1 MPVCHRLLVTT
12 ALLRAATFGRLVAE
26 LFVGALLRLVRSK
39 WAGMPPF
46 KLFELTSL
54 NVKVLNDAACSW
66 VNSAEVCGA
75 AQGGGA
81 AWWSSSCIWPL
92 AGKAPASP
100 AFTIAPDLPVAVTE
114 QRTTMLGHSPVS
126 IHFDENRLQCRR
138 FLTWAWRWDLMTH
151 LSEACDTSNY
161 QAGKK
166 KKNE

>member
-1 MPVCHRLLVTT
+1 MENMTN
-12 ALLRAATFGRLVAE
+12 AGLLRAATFGRLVAE
-26 LFVGALLRLVRSK
+26 LFIGELLRLVRSE

-54 NVKVLNDAACSW
+54 NVMVLNDTACSW

-75 AQGGGA
+75 AQGGA

-92 AGKAPASP
+92 ARKALASP

-114 QRTTMLGHSPVS
+114 QWTTMLGHSPIS

-151 LSEACDTSNY
+151 LSEACGTSNY
-161 QAGKK
+161 RAGKK
-166 KKNE
+166 KSE